1 MELALIT
8 AQQVAVLF
16 LLIGTGMV
24 AVKTGV
30 LKLENKQA
38 LSNLLVYIIVPAMVV
53 NSYRMEFSAQ
63 ILHNLLAAFGMSVL
77 SVLLGTVITLLLTAR
92 KTGSRMPI
100 FRFACI
106 FSNAAYM
113 GFPLIS
119 ALFGP
124 EGLLYASAY
133 VTVFNI
139 LLWTLGYGLVS
150 GGSSVKEVARSLVR
164 TPVLYAIVVGLGIYL
179 LQIPLPTLIT
189 QPLELLAGVN
199 TPLSMLI
206 TGMLIAAGDVRSIV
220 TDKHI
225 WKLASVRMLL
235 IPAAT
240 LALFGVLGFHGTAA
254 QVVALLECCPA
265 AAITSVFAVQ
275 FGHDEHFA
283 AGSVV
288 LTTLLSIV
296 TLPLCAL
303 IITMVT
309 QTLPTAVFMLK
320 SYFDTIPDEIE
331 EAAMM
336 DGLNRLQIIFRIT
349 VPLAMS
355 GLISVFVYCFMV
367 AWNDYLFASIFL
379 SSASNFTLPVGLN
392 ALFSTPDYIWGRMM
406 AASLVT
412 ALPVVIMYALSERF
426 IKSGLTAGGVK
437 G

>member
-63 ILHNLLAAFGMSVL
+63 ILRNLLAAFGMSVL

-119 ALFGP
+119 ALFGS

-179 LQIPLPTLIT
+179 LQIPLPALIT

-206 TGMLIAAGDVRSIV
+206 TGMLIAAGDVRTIV

-225 WKLASVRMLL
+225 WRLASVRMLL

-254 QVVALLECCPA
+254 QVVTLLECCPA

>member
-63 ILHNLLAAFGMSVL
+63 ILRNLLAAFGMSIL

-119 ALFGP
+119 ALFGS

-150 GGSSVKEVARSLVR
+150 GDSSVKEVARSLVR

-179 LQIPLPTLIT
+179 LQIPLSALIT

-225 WKLASVRMLL
+225 WKLAGVRMLL
-235 IPAAT
+235 IPAVC
-240 LALFGVLGFHGTAA
+240 LGVFALLGLVHLGMSA
-254 QVVALLECCPA
+254 QVVLLLECCPA

-275 FGHDEHFA
+275 FGHDEQFA
-283 AGSVV
+283 AGCVV

-303 IITMVT
+303 IITMV
-309 QTLPTAVFMLK
+309 M
-320 SYFDTIPDEIE
+320 
-331 EAAMM
+331 
-336 DGLNRLQIIFRIT
+336 
-349 VPLAMS
+349 
-355 GLISVFVYCFMV
+355 
-367 AWNDYLFASIFL
+367 
-379 SSASNFTLPVGLN
+379 
-392 ALFSTPDYIWGRMM
+392 
-406 AASLVT
+406 
-412 ALPVVIMYALSERF
+412 
-426 IKSGLTAGGVK
+426 
-437 G
+437 

>member
-8 AQQVAVLF
+8 VKQVVVLF
-16 LLIGTGMV
+16 ILIFAGFVCVKTK
-24 AVKTGV
+24 AVKMEG
-30 LKLENKQA
+30 KKA
-38 LSNLLVYIIVPAMVV
+38 FSDLLLYLIVPAMVI
-53 NSYRMEFSAQ
+53 NSYMMEFNID
-63 ILHNLLAAFGMSVL
+63 ILHNLLKAFEL
-77 SVLLGTVITLLLTAR
+77 SILLLLIGLFITLALTA
-92 KTGSRMPI
+92 KHKSPDLPI
-100 FRFACI
+100 MRFACI

-119 ALFGP
+119 ALFGA

-179 LQIPLPTLIT
+179 LQIPLPALIT

-254 QVVALLECCPA
+254 QVVTLLECCPA

-303 IITMVT
+303 IITMV
-309 QTLPTAVFMLK
+309 M
-320 SYFDTIPDEIE
+320 
-331 EAAMM
+331 
-336 DGLNRLQIIFRIT
+336 
-349 VPLAMS
+349 
-355 GLISVFVYCFMV
+355 
-367 AWNDYLFASIFL
+367 
-379 SSASNFTLPVGLN
+379 
-392 ALFSTPDYIWGRMM
+392 
-406 AASLVT
+406 
-412 ALPVVIMYALSERF
+412 
-426 IKSGLTAGGVK
+426 
-437 G
+437 

>member
-53 NSYRMEFSAQ
+53 NSYRMEFSTQ

-77 SVLLGTVITLLLTAR
+77 SVLLGTVITLLLTAH

-119 ALFGP
+119 ALFGS

-139 LLWTLGYGLVS
+139 LLWNAGLWPCQRRFQRKRGCPQS
-150 GGSSVKEVARSLVR
+150 GAH
-164 TPVLYAIVVGLGIYL
+164 PVLYAIVVGWASYL
-179 LQIPLPTLIT
+179 LQIPLPALIT

-254 QVVALLECCPA
+254 QVVTLLECCPA

-303 IITMVT
+303 IITMV
-309 QTLPTAVFMLK
+309 M
-320 SYFDTIPDEIE
+320 
-331 EAAMM
+331 
-336 DGLNRLQIIFRIT
+336 
-349 VPLAMS
+349 
-355 GLISVFVYCFMV
+355 
-367 AWNDYLFASIFL
+367 
-379 SSASNFTLPVGLN
+379 
-392 ALFSTPDYIWGRMM
+392 
-406 AASLVT
+406 
-412 ALPVVIMYALSERF
+412 
-426 IKSGLTAGGVK
+426 
-437 G
+437 

>member
-77 SVLLGTVITLLLTAR
+77 SVLLGTVITLLLTVR
-92 KTGSRMPI
+92 KADSRMPI

-119 ALFGP
+119 ALFGS

-179 LQIPLPTLIT
+179 LQIPLPALIT

-206 TGMLIAAGDVRSIV
+206 TGMLIAAGNVRSIV

-225 WKLASVRMLL
+225 WKLASVRM
-235 IPAAT
+235 
-240 LALFGVLGFHGTAA
+240 FGVLGFHGTAA
-254 QVVALLECCPA
+254 QVVTLLECCPA

-288 LTTLLSIV
+288 LTTLLSII

-303 IITMVT
+303 IITMV
-309 QTLPTAVFMLK
+309 M
-320 SYFDTIPDEIE
+320 
-331 EAAMM
+331 
-336 DGLNRLQIIFRIT
+336 
-349 VPLAMS
+349 
-355 GLISVFVYCFMV
+355 
-367 AWNDYLFASIFL
+367 
-379 SSASNFTLPVGLN
+379 
-392 ALFSTPDYIWGRMM
+392 
-406 AASLVT
+406 
-412 ALPVVIMYALSERF
+412 
-426 IKSGLTAGGVK
+426 
-437 G
+437 